1 MSNETNQDNLAQR
14 AAELRA
20 GLQGKDPRD
29 LASRTAT
36 LFEQT
41 GGGSGEFRFQL
52 WGRAVILTYPTLQVQ
67 DADSREDLSAV
78 DQTMVLY
85 YFNTCDGVPM
95 AASWIAYSELP
106 DGRFYNQ
113 AFQGYTGRELA
124 KAFGN
129 DLEAFESA
137 ANNTGGEK
145 RFPMAG
151 APLGDAAFVYQA
163 LPRVPLLVVF
173 WLGDEDFPPNS
184 QILFDAAVSHH
195 MPTDACAILGST
207 LTRRLLKKPSKD
219 NTLTFRS

>member
-1 MSNETNQDNLAQR
+1 MSKETSQDNLAQR
-14 AAELRA
+14 AAELRTR
-20 GLQGKDPRD
+20 LLGKEPRD
-29 LASRTAT
+29 LATYTAT
-36 LFEQT
+36 LFNDV
-41 GGGSGEFRFQL
+41 GDKSGEFRFPL
-52 WGRAVILTYPTLQVQ
+52 WGREVILTYPALQVM
-67 DADSREDLSAV
+67 DAHSKKDLPV
-78 DQTMVLY
+78 FDQTMVLY
-85 YFNTCDGVPM
+85 YFSTCDGTPM
-95 AASWIAYSELP
+95 AASWIAFSELP

-129 DLEAFESA
+129 DLDAFEQA
-137 ANNTGGEK
+137 ARNAGGEK

-151 APLGDAAFVYQA
+151 APLGDAAYAYQA
-163 LPRVPLLVVF
+163 LPRVTLLVVY

-184 QILFDAAVSHH
+184 QILFDAAVRHH

>member
-1 MSNETNQDNLAQR
+1 MSRDSSQDNLVQR

-20 GLQGKDPRD
+20 SLKGKDPRI

-36 LFEQT
+36 LYEQT
-41 GGGSGEFRFQL
+41 GDGSGEFRFQL
-52 WGRAVILTYPTLQVQ
+52 WGRAVVLTYPTLQIQ
-67 DADSREDLSAV
+67 DADSREDLSTF

-85 YFNTCDGVPM
+85 YFNTCDGTPM
-95 AASWIAYSELP
+95 AASWIAFSELQ
-106 DGRFYNQ
+106 DGRFYSQ
-113 AFQGYTGRELA
+113 AFQGYTGRQLV
-124 KAFGN
+124 KAFDN

-137 ANNTGGEK
+137 ARAAGGEK

-151 APLGDAAFVYQA
+151 APLGDAAFAFQA
-163 LPRVPLLVVF
+163 LPRVPLLVVY

-184 QILFDAAVSHH
+184 QILFDAAIDHH